1 MVSGKHHHTSQ
12 SAIPHR
18 PPNDIDF
25 GQPTMKPRLLFLAD
39 NVERARFFV
48 RVHRACQE
56 SGIDVRF
63 LAYRKSSHGLLRSH
77 GAPVE
82 LLSWRRSERGN
93 TAPDRLDQCAAES
106 LEYLRG
112 DVTLESLRRLAG
124 PVCAAI
130 ESQLHR
136 MNPTH
141 LFLWNGSQFVERLA
155 AAVCPPSVA
164 TRYMEIGN
172 IPGKLFIDDSGVNA
186 ASSIRRNPD
195 RLRLYTDCEAAE
207 YESWKSAYW
216 DRKLGVGVPQ
226 AKSAIRM
233 QWERPRDWINAIAGR
248 GIYPI
253 QPNAMFGRFSDKWHR
268 LRKAKPSSAADDTM
282 SKLKDLPSTFRFLPL
297 QVSCD
302 TQLLLHSDV
311 NNQAAIERAAEQSN
325 HDGLAL
331 VIKPHPAETNR
342 SAIQAVDRQIT
353 RLRSRRLKVYQT
365 REDTAD
371 LIQRACHVCTIN
383 STVGLEALIAGKPV
397 SVYGRAFFESFID
410 RPDLLRR
417 YLTRFLAD
425 ADYFADQSITPTGLE
440 RMIDPWP
447 QRQAA

>member
-1 MVSGKHHHTSQ
+1 
-12 SAIPHR
+12 
-18 PPNDIDF
+18 
-25 GQPTMKPRLLFLAD
+25 MKLRLLFLAD

-63 LAYRKSSHGLLRSH
+63 LAYRKSTHGLLRSH

-82 LLSWRRSERGN
+82 LLSWRRSVRSN
-93 TAPDRLDQCAAES
+93 TSLDRLDQCASES
-106 LEYLRG
+106 LECLRG
-112 DVTLESLRRLAG
+112 DVTLESLRRLAA
-124 PVCAAI
+124 PVSAAI
-130 ESQLHR
+130 ETQLHR

-164 TRYMEIGN
+164 TRFMEIGN

-186 ASSIRRNPD
+186 ASSIRRNPN
-195 RLRLYTDCEAAE
+195 RLRLYADCEAAE

-233 QWERPRDWINAIAGR
+233 QWERPSDWINAIAGR

-253 QPNAMFGRFSDKWHR
+253 RPNAMLGRFSDKWHR
-268 LRKAKPSSAADDTM
+268 LRKAKPLSDVDDTM
-282 SKLKDLPSTFRFLPL
+282 SKLKDLPSTFRLLPL

-311 NNQAAIERAAEQSN
+311 NNQAAIDRAAEQSGR
-325 HDGLAL
+325 DGLAL

-353 RLRSRRLKVYQT
+353 RLRSRRLKIYQT
-365 REDTAD
+365 REDTAG
-371 LIQRACHVCTIN
+371 LIQRASHVCTIN

-397 SVYGRAFFESFID
+397 TVYGRAFFESFVD

-425 ADYFADQSITPTGLE
+425 ADYFADHAITPMGLE